1 MACRAGLR
9 AAINPLIEGIG
20 MTGQQQQFSLRAL
33 PDAILK
39 NKWVQ
44 LFLAVF
50 VFLELYNLGAIPA
63 FISTQK
69 GIETK
74 AIADNAALKQ
84 KAEAE
89 LAEWKAINETQI
101 AKYAERKQRA
111 DARKATA
118 DAQKADA
125 DAIIAREVA
134 RNSELKAS
142 AEADAQVAEA
152 DIKVQLTLIEAEVAK
167 NSARRQ
173 KAEADLATEEAITQQ
188 YGAITAQRL
197 LRPQQ

>member
-1 MACRAGLR
+1 MSGEPSTERLR
-9 AAINPLIEGIG
+9 DLPAAL
-20 MTGQQQQFSLRAL
+20 
-33 PDAILK
+33 LK
-39 NKWVQ
+39 NRWVQ

-50 VFLELYNLGAIPA
+50 ALLELYNHGAIPA

-69 GIETK
+69 GIETR
-74 AIADNAALKQ
+74 AIAENASLRQ

-134 RNSELKAS
+134 RNSELKTS
-142 AEADAQVAEA
+142 AEADAQLAEA
-152 DIKVQLTLIEAEVAK
+152 DIKVQLTLIEVEIAK

-173 KAEADLATEEAITQQ
+173 KAEADLAT
-188 YGAITAQRL
+188 
-197 LRPQQ
+197 